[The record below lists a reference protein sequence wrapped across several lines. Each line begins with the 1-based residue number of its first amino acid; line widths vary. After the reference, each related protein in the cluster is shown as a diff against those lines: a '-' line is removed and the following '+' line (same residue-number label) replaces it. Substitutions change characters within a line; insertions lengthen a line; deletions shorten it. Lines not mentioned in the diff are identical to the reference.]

1 MSEKLLTEIDSEGV
15 ATVTLNR
22 PDVHNAFDDDLIRQL
37 GETFDHLS
45 QQPEIRALVLAS
57 NGKNFSAGADL
68 NWMKRMAEY
77 SEEDNRRD
85 AAALAAMLH
94 KLDTFPAPTIA
105 RVQGAAFG
113 GAVGLVSCCDMAVAA
128 ERASFCLSE
137 VKIGLLPA
145 TISPYVINAV
155 GARHARRYFVTAER
169 FSAQRAR
176 EIGLVSEVC
185 QEGEL
190 DLEVQ
195 KLVNTIL
202 DNGPRAV
209 AMAKQ
214 LAMSMSNR
222 VINEELQGQTS
233 ALIAAVRVSPEGQE
247 GLSAF
252 LEKRAPTW
260 MGSGEE

>member
-37 GETFDHLS
+37 GETFDSLA
-45 QQPEIRALVLAS
+45 QRPEIRALVLAS

-145 TISPYVINAV
+145 TISPYVINAI

-176 EIGLVSEVC
+176 EIGLVSEIC

-195 KLVNTIL
+195 KLVNTIV

-252 LEKRAPTW
+252 LEKRAPSW

>member
-1 MSEKLLTEIDSEGV
+1 MSDKLLTEIDNRGIV
-15 ATVTLNR
+15 TVTLNR
-22 PDVHNAFDDDLIRQL
+22 PELHNAFDDELIREL
-37 GETFDHLS
+37 GETFDRLS
-45 QQPEIRALVLAS
+45 QNPSIRALVLAA
-57 NGKNFSAGADL
+57 NGESFSAGGDL
-68 NWMKRMAEY
+68 NWMKRMADY
-77 SEEDNRRD
+77 SEEENRRD

-105 RVQGAAFG
+105 RIQGAAFG
-113 GAVGLVSCCDMAVAA
+113 GGVGLVSCCDIAVAS

-155 GARHARRYFVTAER
+155 GTRQARRYFVTAER
-169 FSAQRAR
+169 FSAERAR

-185 QEGEL
+185 AENEL
-190 DLEVQ
+190 DSTVQ
-195 KLVNTIL
+195 NLADTIAA
-202 DNGPRAV
+202 NGPRAV

-233 ALIAAVRVSPEGQE
+233 ALIAAVRVSAEGQE
-247 GLSAF
+247 GLGAF
-252 LEKRAPTW
+252 LEKRAPSW
-260 MGSGEE
+260 QIKKQ